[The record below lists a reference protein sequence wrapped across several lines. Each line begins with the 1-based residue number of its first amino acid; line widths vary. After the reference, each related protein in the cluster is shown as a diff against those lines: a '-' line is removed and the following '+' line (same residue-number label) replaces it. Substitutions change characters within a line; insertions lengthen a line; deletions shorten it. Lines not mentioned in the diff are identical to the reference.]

1 MFKVRESSSVDY
13 VLHSIQEVGAP
24 TLMAIMPELG
34 TQPQCQDTNMPGS
47 NFVKKCCKSSKKQ
60 INTIS
65 NTEWR
70 VILVDHE
77 SECLKILREFSLLFE
92 NTMKISCCFIIFF
105 R

>member
-1 MFKVRESSSVDY
+1 
-13 VLHSIQEVGAP
+13 
-24 TLMAIMPELG
+24 
-34 TQPQCQDTNMPGS
+34 MPGS

-92 NTMKISCCFIIFF
+92 NTIKLSCCFIIFLDDIPPSMLPLYLGLNICHYIYKVKIDGKTNSST
-105 R
+105 